1 MSKKNIIVE
10 LSIEFA
16 LSTIKLYK
24 ALLDQKEYIMSKQ
37 LLRSSTS
44 IGANIHEAISAE
56 SKKDF
61 IHKLSISLKEARE
74 TKYWLV
80 LLNKSGY
87 LKSDYQQID
96 TIIKILVSIIL
107 TSKQKDNS
115 EL

>member
-1 MSKKNIIVE
+1 MSKQNIIAE

-16 LSTIKLYK
+16 LITIEQYK
-24 ALLDQKEYIMSKQ
+24 FLLTQKEYIMSKQ
-37 LLRSSTS
+37 LLRSATS

-74 TKYWLV
+74 TKYWLI
-80 LLNKSGY
+80 LLKKSSY
-87 LKSDYQQID
+87 LKSNFEKID

-107 TSKQKDNS
+107 TTKQKK
-115 EL
+115 